1 MTEPTQWVS
10 IARLIRPQGRRGE
23 ILCEIL
29 TDFPERFAEMQEAFL
44 SRGGT
49 TVPTPIKIE
58 QSWLHK
64 GRIVLKLAQV
74 DSISA
79 AELLRGAEIVL
90 PAEKRMPLEPGA
102 AYIGDL
108 IGCRLIDHN
117 QPGHP
122 EVGVVQDVIQQTA
135 TTDLLVVLGSDGAE
149 HWIPFAEAYL
159 VRMDLE
165 GRRLEMNLPTGLLQ
179 VNAALSPE
187 ERIRQQLTQQ
197 SESDPAEE

>member
-1 MTEPTQWVS
+1 MTEPTPWVS
-10 IARLIRPQGRRGE
+10 VARLIRPQGRRGE
-23 ILCEIL
+23 ILSEIL

-44 SRGGT
+44 ARGT
-49 TVPTPIKIE
+49 SAPTPIKIE

-90 PAEKRMPLEPGA
+90 PADKRMPLEPGA

-108 IGCRLIDHN
+108 IGCRLIDHG

-122 EVGVVQDVIQQTA
+122 AVGIVQDVMQQSA
-135 TTDLLVVLGSDGAE
+135 TTDLLVVLGNDGAE
-149 HWIPFAEAYL
+149 HWIPFAQAYL

-165 GRRLEMNLPTGLLQ
+165 GRSLEMNLPAGLLE
-179 VNAALSPE
+179 VNAPLSPE
-187 ERIRQQLTQQ
+187 ERLAQQ
-197 SESDPAEE
+197 SESDSAEE